1 MAHPWQ
7 EDENVNSEIGETELF
22 QITGDEE
29 DAEYQVKDHDNTG
42 EVRQRIVSAI
52 NPIAIKLEAE
62 IESETKGL

>member
-7 EDENVNSEIGETELF
+7 EDENADSEIGETEMF
-22 QITGDEE
+22 QITADKE
-29 DAEYQVKDHDNTG
+29 DTEYQVKDPDNTG

-52 NPIAIKLEAE
+52 NPMVIKLEAE

>member
-7 EDENVNSEIGETELF
+7 EDENADSEIGEIELF
-22 QITGDEE
+22 QVSEDKE
-29 DAEYQVKDHDNTG
+29 DAEYQVKDPDNGG

-52 NPIAIKLEAE
+52 NPMAIKLEAE

>member
-7 EDENVNSEIGETELF
+7 EDENADSEIGETELF
-22 QITGDEE
+22 QVSEDKE
-29 DAEYQVKDHDNTG
+29 DAEYQVKDPDSGG

-52 NPIAIKLEAE
+52 NPMAIKLEAE